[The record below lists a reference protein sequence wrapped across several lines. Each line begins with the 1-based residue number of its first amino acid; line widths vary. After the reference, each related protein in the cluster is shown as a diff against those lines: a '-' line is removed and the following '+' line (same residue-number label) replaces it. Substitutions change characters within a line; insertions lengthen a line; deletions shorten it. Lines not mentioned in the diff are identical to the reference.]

1 MPNES
6 LLEALSYAC
15 NYVMGGYEEMAPL
28 GLNDLQIALISTS
41 LISKVEVVSQREDEI
56 FVQAPYQVEMEK
68 ILGRMAELRM
78 VFAGLE
84 ECHAA
89 LATLLQ

>member
-6 LLEALSYAC
+6 LLEELSYAC
-15 NYVMGGYEEMAPL
+15 NYVMGGYEMAPL

-41 LISKVEVVSQREDEI
+41 LISKVEVAYQREDGIVEWT
-56 FVQAPYQVEMEK
+56 PYQVEMEK

-89 LATLLQ
+89 LAKLLQ